1 MITIITILFLTM
13 LVPAFA
19 MSNGA
24 AGGGDGTTPGA
35 GRTAPFGDEGPA
47 AGGAESDSDT
57 TDEPE
62 ARSSE
67 ADPDNPQYSVVPPTA
82 ETPRVLTSIPG
93 AFLSGRAKPLVRY
106 DTIYH
111 FQNFDQLFDNPATN
125 IDYQARHNDYIGDL
139 IRRTTLRLWYGYGW
153 GSARWGTPDSSKPMF
168 GYFPVTDEKLRASQ
182 IESDMRTYYDNFS
195 NNALAFSNRSVNI
208 YDYNYFNFMITR
220 PTPLIYISDFGPER
234 SMIPQIQEI
243 ACQIGFG
250 TRPGLPAGDDE
261 DERLVTPQPGTFDF
275 DEEAAEAEAAV
286 EEIRVVFEDPPV
298 PDIEIRNWR
307 RSNVTIKKFN
317 YVLLEPRAASLDV
330 DFRTIVNDTVIPFL
344 DQKETYTISD
354 LNTPQGQECSTKETT
369 VIPKRHYDYNFQ
381 FILADE
387 QVSGQSNYNGSFS
400 FLYERT
406 TERLPLI
413 LEPLFPNIYVIDF
426 ANTTI
431 EEYYK
436 LLSLNNTISEFPAN
450 STPEFINMV
459 ENFRYSETDA
469 YLRRWS
475 NGIIE
480 GVERSPGILNNLA
493 AEYRKLVFSSIYRER
508 YRVQSELFRR
518 SSQMNA
524 TIDFNIE
531 FDNRILNPI
540 FQEVAESATA
550 YDPVVH
556 LISDTQLIDPK
567 VPNRPLFAGPILN
580 GPLGSEYI
588 RGVTNS
594 NGDTSPSV
602 MAKPTDFTYE
612 VNNVW
617 NIQEWFRLYCI
628 PEIVNSEEEWQC
640 FFRVFPEQYP
650 MLYHDP
656 ETWIWDPDAR
666 KPVPVGGVEARLR
679 STGISTEPGGAVE
692 RVPPMI
698 LTTPDGDRWGE
709 CTGIESFI
717 NPLSDL
723 YSKLNDKIEKFGF
736 RTYREVMDGKLAY
749 SEPLFY
755 RLEKTPRVDLPEG
768 VADIINYGKQSFFLP
783 TNLIEEGFSY
793 VDAQIHYGQEYDY
806 TLHGYY
812 LVIGNE
818 YWYEKIEDT
827 PLQRPDQSKRV
838 TWSELTREE
847 LINFANTT
855 YGSAAGLL
863 YEIADQSV
871 LTIEGLL
878 LYSLEQGTLSDL
890 SRAAGIRPS
899 TLDAFVQVAKN
910 KMVTIYQSLLRE
922 RGGAENEGYTPG
934 GRVGQILNYMIENE
948 LVLTGEFIDL
958 EIEDRLYIYGPV
970 YPEPGETAEE
980 YRERARAGA
989 PRVTAETLFGYVTE
1003 QRNNILAEVS
1013 AARAQSGVSTIPGSR
1028 LKDYTFSVHNRPH
1041 VVLVETNVFSP
1052 DFGRITTKAVDDPPL
1067 PPDIDIVPYR
1077 SVKDKTLHMLNGN
1090 IGKYSDKPKI
1100 IVDQDFEKFR
1110 DIILNQGM
1118 EQDFLGGR
1126 VASSRDI
1133 TPQNIEQFDINFNS
1147 DDYPE
1152 LFEIYRVDF
1161 EPRSYRD
1168 FNPNLGKKVVLDNTS
1183 RLQNE
1188 GISEEPN
1195 WRDMLIVTSNSF
1207 VDEIIPNK
1215 KYWYTF
1221 RVVDIHGNISNPSGV
1236 LQFEMVDT
1244 GNSIFP
1250 LIQEY
1255 TFPEPEIT
1263 YIKSMRKYLKISP
1276 SDIHTQINAE
1286 VTDAVD
1292 FRDNHPRLG
1301 TGLESSVWTK
1311 NYKLRLT
1318 SRLTGK
1324 KVDINFTFKQSDV
1337 NDDKLLALDDV
1348 ESG

>member
-1 MITIITILFLTM
+1 MIAIITILFLTM

-19 MSNGA
+19 MSNGG

-35 GRTAPFGDEGPA
+35 GRTLPFTEEGGFTPTESAGD
-47 AGGAESDSDT
+47 GAVT
-57 TDEPE
+57 TE
-62 ARSSE
+62 ARLSA
-67 ADPDNPQYSVVPPTA
+67 ADPDNPQHNVVPPIV
-82 ETPRVLTSIPG
+82 ETPRVLTSDELRDLTPAPG
-93 AFLSGRAKPLVRY
+93 ALLLTGRAKPLVRY

-111 FQNFDQLFDNPATN
+111 FQNFDQLYDNPSIN
-125 IDYQARHNDYIGDL
+125 GDYQLRHNDYIGDFM
-139 IRRTTLRLWYGYGW
+139 RRLTFRLWYGYGW
-153 GSARWGTPDSSKPMF
+153 ASPRWGTPDSNRPMF
-168 GYFPVTDEKLRASQ
+168 GYFPVTDEELRASQ

-208 YDYNYFNFMITR
+208 YDHNYFNFMSPR
-220 PTPLIYISDFGPER
+220 PVPLIYISDFGPEE
-234 SMIPQIQEI
+234 SMLPRIQEI
-243 ACQIGFG
+243 ACEIDFG
-250 TRPGLPAGDDE
+250 PRPGLPAGDDE
-261 DERLVTPQPGTFDF
+261 DERLITPQPGTFDL
-275 DEEAAEAEAAV
+275 DEEVAEAEAAL
-286 EEIRVVFEDPPV
+286 EEIRAVFGDPPV

-307 RSNVTIKKFN
+307 KSRVTIKKFN
-317 YVLLEPRAASLDV
+317 HVLLEPRLADSDI
-330 DFRTIVNDTVIPFL
+330 DFSTMVRRVVIPFL
-344 DQKETYTISD
+344 EQKETYTISD
-354 LNTPQGQECSTKETT
+354 NAPQGQECSIKETT
-369 VIPKRHYDYNFQ
+369 VIPKRYYDYNFQ
-381 FILADE
+381 LLLADE

-400 FLYERT
+400 LLYERT
-406 TERLPLI
+406 TDRLPLI

-475 NGIIE
+475 NGIVE
-480 GVERSPGILNNLA
+480 GVERSRAVLNTLA
-493 AEYRKLVFSSIYRER
+493 IEYRKLIFSNLYRER
-508 YRVQSELFRR
+508 YRVESERFRR
-518 SSQMNA
+518 NSQMNA

-556 LISDTQLIDPK
+556 LISDTQLIDSK
-567 VPNRPLFAGPILN
+567 VPNELPFAGPILN
-580 GPLGSEYI
+580 GPLGSEFM
-588 RGVTNS
+588 RDVTNS

-602 MAKPTDFTYE
+602 VAKPTDFTYE

-628 PEIVNSEEEWQC
+628 PEIVNSEEEWDC

-666 KPVPVGGVEARLR
+666 KPVPVGA
-679 STGISTEPGGAVE
+679 EPGAEFGIPLTGE
-692 RVPPMI
+692 TTSIPPII
-698 LTTPDGDRWGE
+698 LQTPDGDRWGE

-755 RLEKTPRVDLPEG
+755 RLEKTPKVDLPEG
-768 VADIINYGKQSFFLP
+768 VAGIINEGKQSFFLP
-783 TNLIEEGFSY
+783 ANLIEEGFSY

-818 YWYEKIEDT
+818 YWYAKTEDV

-838 TWSELTREE
+838 TWSDLTQEE
-847 LINFANTT
+847 LDRFANNR
-855 YGSAAGLL
+855 YPREPQLDSIRDAARATG
-863 YEIADQSV
+863 V
-871 LTIEGLL
+871 TIEGLF
-878 LYSLEQGTLSDL
+878 LYALVQETETFNSIRELAVRVGIEEERL
-890 SRAAGIRPS
+890 RALIQIARNKVLRIYQIEINRNDQETVLQQIIEIILGGAGI
-899 TLDAFVQVAKN
+899 DQA
-910 KMVTIYQSLLRE
+910 SLL
-922 RGGAENEGYTPG
+922 AL
-934 GRVGQILNYMIENE
+934 I
-948 LVLTGEFIDL
+948 
-958 EIEDRLYIYGPV
+958 IEDLN
-970 YPEPGETAEE
+970 
-980 YRERARAGA
+980 
-989 PRVTAETLFGYVTE
+989 RV
-1003 QRNNILAEVS
+1003 LAEAS
-1013 AARAQSGVSTIPGSR
+1013 AARAESGTSTIPGSF
-1028 LKDYTFSVHNRPH
+1028 LKDYTFTVHNRPH

-1052 DFGRITTKAVDDPPL
+1052 DFGAITTKTVDDPPL
-1067 PPDIDIVPYR
+1067 PPDIDIIPYR
-1077 SVKDKTLHMLNGN
+1077 SVKDKALHMLNGS

-1100 IVDQDFEKFR
+1100 IADQDVQIFK
-1110 DIILNQGM
+1110 DIILSQGM
-1118 EQDFLGGR
+1118 EQPFLGGR
-1126 VASSRDI
+1126 VATPGDI

-1168 FNPNLGKKVVLDNTS
+1168 FDSRLGKKVTLDNTS
-1183 RLQNE
+1183 RLQ
-1188 GISEEPN
+1188 GDGVSEEPN
-1195 WRDMLIVTSNSF
+1195 WRDTLIVTSNSF

-1221 RVVDIHGNISNPSGV
+1221 RVVDIHGNVSNPSGV

-1263 YIKSMRKYLKISP
+1263 YIKPMRKYLKISP
-1276 SDIHTQINAE
+1276 SDIHTQIDAE
-1286 VTDAVD
+1286 VTDATD

-1301 TGLESSVWTK
+1301 TGLENSVWKK

-1324 KVDINFTFKQSDV
+1324 KIDINFTFKQSDV